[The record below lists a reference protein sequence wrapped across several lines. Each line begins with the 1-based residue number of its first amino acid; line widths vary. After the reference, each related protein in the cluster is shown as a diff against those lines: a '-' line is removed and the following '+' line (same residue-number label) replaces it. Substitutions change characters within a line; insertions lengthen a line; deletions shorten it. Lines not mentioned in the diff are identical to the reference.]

1 MTNQNACRK
10 CRATFQS
17 EFCRHECDSCEAEIM
32 AALETV
38 LDSLE
43 WVNAHTITALLE
55 WHYKGTKTPEQAAK
69 CELAYEAARQALAGE
84 FNFSELAN
92 IKG

>member
-1 MTNQNACRK
+1 MTNLNTCRK
-10 CRATFQS
+10 CRATF
-17 EFCRHECDSCEAEIM
+17 EGELYLLECDICEAEIM
-32 AALETV
+32 AAVETV

-55 WHYKGTKTPEQAAK
+55 WHYKGTKTPEQATK

-84 FNFSELAN
+84 FTFSELAN